1 MVDSTLT
8 CPTDGTNCSSQLKTL
23 GSGPYPND
31 FCGRI
36 CPSFCLTCIAPPYD
50 TGGSSGGA
58 PSHCSRL
65 PLLLLPPLHPVPPAA
80 LSRHSNRS
88 LPLLPSLPLV
98 APASPSRP
106 SSRSLPSR
114 RSHLSLP
121 SRRSHLSLPSLSP
134 LPPIAPTS
142 PSHRSCLSLASLST
156 LLSSLSP
163 CPSLLTRSLRCS
175 YRFLSPLPPLPLTHS
190 SCAFVPLVVVC
201 LP

>member
-98 APASPSRP
+98 APR
-106 SSRSLPSR
+106 
-114 RSHLSLP
+114 
-121 SRRSHLSLPSLSP
+121 LSLPSLQPLPPVASLPP
-134 LPPIAPTS
+134 LPPIASLPPLPPIALTS
-142 PSHRSCLSLASLST
+142 PSHRSHLS
-156 LLSSLSP
+156 LSSL
-163 CPSLLTRSLRCS
+163 L
-175 YRFLSPLPPLPLTHS
+175 PLPRFSLDTPILPIPLPVT
-190 SCAFVPLVVVC
+190 PY
-201 LP
+201 